1 MRLYDELFTGEQS
14 ALPRCII
21 TLGGDA
27 YFIGVK
33 TVGDFSPEKIVLHF
47 TGQQVE
53 IAGENLC
60 IRKYCDGDLA
70 LRGNVREIKILDKER
85 GK

>member
-14 ALPRCII
+14 ALPRCIV

-33 TVGDFSPEKIVLHF
+33 TVGDFSPEKVALHF
-47 TGQQVE
+47 ARQQVDIE
-53 IAGENLC
+53 GENLC
-60 IRKYCDGDLA
+60 ISKYCDGDLA
-70 LRGNVREIKILDKER
+70 LRGDVHTIKILWKGREQ
-85 GK
+85 